1 MNYESTMEKQMMYLE
16 GQLTG
21 YMFSGMELK
30 DQIYNLDLKL
40 KGVKPMGSH
49 IDCAGCGFR
58 LQTID
63 VIKRS

>member
-1 MNYESTMEKQMMYLE
+1 MNNESTLEEQIMYLE

-21 YMFSGMELK
+21 DMFSDMDLK
-30 DQIYNLDLKL
+30 DEIHNLEMKL